1 MALAF
6 LHQVRQALHNLNPS
20 AVRELAD
27 TPVRVGIVAASPHGL
42 GEMESFLAPAHLTPQ
57 RRAEAARILI
67 RGSAAP
73 SEIQIYESSL
83 LRPANAFSFDPEAP
97 EDCVRRIVRRHP
109 ELKLALARRLEPFR
123 KEVAQTVIRA
133 VAKENALFSLA
144 TAIPDV
150 VPILSIPWAMG
161 EFDSDAAFLTMN
173 QIRMAVPLAA

>member
-20 AVRELAD
+20 EVRALAD
-27 TPVRVGIVAASPHGL
+27 TPVRVGIVAASPQGL
-42 GEMESFLAPAHLTPQ
+42 GQIESFLAPPHLTPE

-67 RGSAAP
+67 RGSAGP
-73 SEIQIYESSL
+73 SDIQIYESSL
-83 LRPANAFSFDPEAP
+83 LRPASAFSFDPEAP

-123 KEVAQTVIRA
+123 KEVAQNVIRA

-150 VPILSIPWAMG
+150 VPLLSIPWAVG
-161 EFDSDAAFLTMN
+161 EFG
-173 QIRMAVPLAA
+173 